1 VVRLG
6 RLDNIFALSG
16 LEEMVV
22 TEKQFAEFLEAFKLS
37 LHPHYTLTGAADW
50 PLLVAFFSVIVFLL
64 MIIIAL
70 IAFVHVSQKKSTDD
84 EFDDV
89 WNEMHRCQSNCL
101 DIPPGRRRST
111 RRINDRKS
119 EHKSVPADDSVV

>member
-1 VVRLG
+1 M
-6 RLDNIFALSG
+6 N
-16 LEEMVV
+16 
-22 TEKQFAEFLEAFKLS
+22 EKQFAEFMEAFRLL

-50 PLLVAFFSVIVFLL
+50 PLLIAFFSVIVFLL

-89 WNEMHRCQSNCL
+89 WDEMHRCQSNCL
-101 DIPPGRRRST
+101 DIPPGRRRSI
-111 RRINDRKS
+111 RRRNDKQPKF
-119 EHKSVPADDSVV
+119 ESVLADDSLVGDRP